1 MTPFRIP
8 LTRLRPSPYN
18 PRKAFDQRELERL
31 AASIRRIGVVQPIVI
46 RPLPAQDNGDE
57 LYEIVAG
64 ERRWRAS
71 QLAGVPD
78 IPFSLRELSLIE
90 ALEIQAIENL
100 HRNDLHPLEEAQGY
114 ENLLYPP
121 DDQPGLTLEQ
131 VAELVDLSPA
141 TIRTSLKLLQL
152 IPTARAAFQSGQ
164 LTKGTA
170 LLIARMP
177 HTVQPAALKK
187 LLDAQANNKGAMLSE
202 RAASELLQAQFM
214 LQLAKAP
221 FDLRDALLRPE
232 AGACTDCPKRTGA
245 EPDLFADVPTADT
258 CLDASCHADKVLL
271 HLQASAQ
278 RAERRGITVL
288 RDDQA
293 RALLKFGPQS
303 DALNGD
309 YVYLD
314 RPAPEL
320 TATDKPLLK
329 LLGADYTPP
338 LMLLHPTQHTLRP
351 LATVIAVKDAL
362 DALGLLPQ
370 PKAAEP
376 STGGSSAESGT
387 DKPKPSKK
395 AREAAQANIRA
406 TEVEAIYRRLLVAQL
421 HAALDPSEGDGFT
434 EAALHLL
441 VADLA
446 EAYATPKALALIAE
460 LWTWDARALA
470 ERGAEELLRVA
481 ASLSHANLQRL
492 CMELL
497 ALADLEPRAAS
508 LKDAPRLLRL
518 VQDPELRAINL
529 KDIRQQAEAEWLRL
543 NPAPGAPPAAKRPR
557 KRADSPQA
565 DLAEAPDE
573 PAAGVAE
580 PDPQS
585 SDSPPTPT
593 VSPTA
598 AAEPLCAREGSQ
610 AAPELADGQQAPGQP
625 AAPADQQ
632 DTEQAPQGA
641 QGLDDQAQASAGS
654 AGGFWVGAWV
664 KEKRGAQRISVVV
677 ALGDDSRGMSGSL
690 WVCDAGHTPDASVNA
705 SDGHHW
711 VHESEVMLLPDQ
723 PACPP
728 QLSQPSQ
735 EEATA

>member
-46 RPLPAQDNGDE
+46 RPLPVEEGAE
-57 LYEIVAG
+57 EHYEIVAG

-114 ENLLYPP
+114 HNLLYPP

-245 EPDLFADVPTADT
+245 EPDLFADVATADT
-258 CLDASCHADKVLL
+258 CLDASCHAGKVLL

-288 RDDQA
+288 RDEQA

-314 RPAPEL
+314 KPAPEL

-338 LMLLHPTQHTLRP
+338 LMLLHPTLHTLRP
-351 LATVIAVKDAL
+351 LATAIAVKDAL
-362 DALGLLPQ
+362 QALALLPQ
-370 PKAAEP
+370 PKGAEQP
-376 STGGSSAESGT
+376 AGSANADT
-387 DKPKPSKK
+387 TADKPKPSKK

-421 HAALDPSEGDGFT
+421 HDALDPSEGDGFT

-446 EAYATPKALALIAE
+446 EAYGTPKALALIAE

-470 ERGAEELLRVA
+470 ERGAEELQRVA

-497 ALADLEPRAAS
+497 ALADLEPRAGA
-508 LKDAPRLLRL
+508 LHDAPRLLRL
-518 VQDPELRAINL
+518 LQDPELRPIRL

-543 NPAPGAPPAAKRPR
+543 NPAPGAPPAAKRTR
-557 KRADSPQA
+557 KKAASPQA
-565 DLAEAPDE
+565 ELPAGAPDD
-573 PAAGVAE
+573 A
-580 PDPQS
+580 DPTTA
-585 SDSPPTPT
+585 DIPPTPT

-598 AAEPLCAREGSQ
+598 AAGPLCAREGSQ
-610 AAPELADGQQAPGQP
+610 AAPELAAGQQAPGQP

-632 DTEQAPQGA
+632 GTDQAPQGA
-641 QGLDDQAQASAGS
+641 QGMDAQAQASAGS
-654 AGGFWVGAWV
+654 AGGYWVGAWV

-690 WVCDAGHTPDASVNA
+690 WVCDAGHTPDPGALA

-711 VHESEVMLLPDQ
+711 VHESEVMMLPDQ
-723 PACPP
+723 PPWAPKR
-728 QLSQPSQ
+728 
-735 EEATA
+735 EA